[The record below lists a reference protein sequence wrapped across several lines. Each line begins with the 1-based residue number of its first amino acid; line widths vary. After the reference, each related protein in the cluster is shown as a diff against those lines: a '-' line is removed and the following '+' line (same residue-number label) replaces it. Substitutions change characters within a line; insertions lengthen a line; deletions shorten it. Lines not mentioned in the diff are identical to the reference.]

1 MSAIAQSQQLTV
13 VLALWWPDDDADGHS
28 CQRGLY
34 FEISYLSTT
43 IYTFYFQALSSTS
56 ARHRTHL
63 VHVYKVMPRLNNHN
77 NNTFQLY

>member
-43 IYTFYFQALSSTS
+43 ILSTFRPSHQLPPGIEHTWCMCIKSS
-56 ARHRTHL
+56 L
-63 VHVYKVMPRLNNHN
+63 G
-77 NNTFQLY
+77 